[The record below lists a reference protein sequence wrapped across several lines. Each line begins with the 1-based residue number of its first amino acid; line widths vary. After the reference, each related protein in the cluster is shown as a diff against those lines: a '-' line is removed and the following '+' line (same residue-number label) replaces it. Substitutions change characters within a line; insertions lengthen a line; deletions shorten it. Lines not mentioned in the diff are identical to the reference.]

1 MGLTMDA
8 PLFKA
13 QRVPTAEA
21 NIYTVSAGAGEPVLL
36 LHGFP
41 QTHAMW
47 HGIAP
52 ALASRYRVVC
62 ADLRGYGD
70 SSKPRGDARHHTY
83 SKRAMAQ
90 DMVEVMHALGH
101 DTFHVIGHDRGAR
114 VAHRLARDHGPR
126 VKSLT
131 VIDICPTMAMYRRTD
146 MVFARAYYH
155 WFLFIQPPPLP
166 ETMLQAAGFDEV
178 FNALARATGGIG
190 GFDARA
196 LREYRRCFDART
208 VHAICEDY
216 RASAG
221 IDLDHDAHDEAHKI
235 TMPVLALWGLRG
247 VVGTMF
253 DCLAEWQ
260 AMASDVRGQAIDCG
274 HFVPEERPA
283 ETLAA
288 LQGFLASV
296 RKR

>member
-1 MGLTMDA
+1 MNATLFTARRVATADA
-8 PLFKA
+8 NL
-13 QRVPTAEA
+13 
-21 NIYTVSAGAGEPVLL
+21 YTVSAGAGSEPVLL

-47 HGIAP
+47 HGVAP
-52 ALASRYRVVC
+52 GLAERHPVVC

-70 SSKPRGDARHHTY
+70 SSKPYGDARHHSY
-83 SKRAMAQ
+83 SKRAMAA
-90 DMVEVMHALGH
+90 DMVEVMRAHGH
-101 DTFHVIGHDRGAR
+101 ERFHVVGHDRGAR
-114 VAHRLARDHGPR
+114 VAHRLARDHGDR

-131 VIDICPTMAMYRRTD
+131 VIDICPTLAMYRRTD

-166 ETMLQAAGFDEV
+166 ETMLQAAGFDAV
-178 FNALARATGGIG
+178 FNALTRATGANPAEGR
-190 GFDARA
+190 FDGRA

-221 IDLDHDAHDEAHKI
+221 IDLDHDAQDEGRKLA
-235 TMPVLALWGLRG
+235 MPLLALWGSRG

-253 DCLAEWQ
+253 DCLAEWR
-260 AMASDVRGQAIDCG
+260 AVADDVRGQALDCG
-274 HFVPEERPA
+274 HFVPEEQPA
-283 ETLAA
+283 ATLAV
-288 LQGFLASV
+288 LQTFLAEVSG
-296 RKR
+296 R